1 MSPASKRATSPRSA
15 AGFLIHAA
23 EIDGERVGQR
33 RNLTMPGLSITVG
46 EMVEALKR
54 VAAQDLPDLKLG
66 DITVEPDPFIE
77 KIVATWPLDAS
88 HERATAL
95 GLPRDPDLDT
105 IVRAYIE
112 DYVTV
117 AP

>member
-1 MSPASKRATSPRSA
+1 VLFRS
-15 AGFLIHAA
+15 
-23 EIDGERVGQR
+23 
-33 RNLTMPGLSITVG
+33 
-46 EMVEALKR
+46 

-66 DITVEPDPFIE
+66 EITVEPDPFIE

-88 HERATAL
+88 HERAIAL

-112 DYVTV
+112 DYVTG